1 MLRNCSSEVPK
12 EPTSTPEKLLVFEY
26 LPLDPFPLSFS
37 SSGSTLK
44 TQMMEEKSIQS
55 TRKFLK
61 KKMTIFLSLMILR
74 WRGDAFEL

>member
-1 MLRNCSSEVPK
+1 MLRNCSSEVPE

-55 TRKFLK
+55 TRKLK
-61 KKMTIFLSLMILR
+61 KKNDHIPFPHDPEVE
-74 WRGDAFEL
+74 RGCF

>member
-12 EPTSTPEKLLVFEY
+12 EPTSMPEKLPVFEY
-26 LPLDPFPLSFS
+26 LHLDPFPLSFS

-44 TQMMEEKSIQS
+44 TQMMEDKSIQS
-55 TRKFLK
+55 TRKLK
-61 KKMTIFLSLMILR
+61 KNMTIFLSLMILR